1 MDWAQQKG
9 VSLPLPRSEYE
20 PPRMHYQHAGSR
32 SRMPPFARGG
42 GAYSRGQKQFYPP
55 PPPPLPAAALPLLPQ
70 NKHEVLME
78 AGRLA
83 AEYLVAKGVLPPGSL
98 QQRGSTVVAGGW
110 GQLPPPPPPPLS
122 VTQEAP
128 AYHIARNSRRQ
139 IDDERGIRNARSRR
153 NRGGDYSSSNG
164 SNYNGRGKRKFGA
177 DNKYSDWTK
186 DRGRNRRY
194 SDIRS
199 YDDEDDDG
207 APPGFKRER
216 QSGGG
221 IDEVGSS
228 MSGVAWEG
236 PSSKVEAMGESE
248 LEDTGSKAS
257 SNSNIQQKASAL
269 QEVEDENEANKMQ
282 ENSVVSNSDV
292 AEQALNGEDNSNNDS
307 SAGVEEAGTKHLPV
321 SSGEKV
327 SDGRLEHSGVL
338 NDKVEDDSTLHEK
351 SEDDTMSEE
360 VSVMES
366 NLPNDARNLLNYC
379 SFARVP
385 TRPRTVLAN
394 RNVGPG
400 QREITVSEQLNLVT
414 SEEISNMAMDG
425 EANTNSITSIEEGS
439 KVELVGQDQEHAEQ
453 SAICNQVAESVAFH
467 EKETRGETEEKEEQ
481 KNIPQHYEVE
491 DNKETNE
498 LCPTFASSQNNQSAI
513 CNQVAES
520 VASHEKETQGETEE
534 MEEQKNIPQHYEV
547 EDNNE
552 TNELSPTFASQNNFN
567 LQVEKGIQI
576 YNLDTPPQDELLIDP
591 PDKGKTVDSE
601 LLPNIKAEDAVT
613 VEEEKI
619 GQSSSFKIRDLNLV
633 GSPEVV
639 DMRGDPRLGQSSTA
653 GCPVDLQDNQQVEF
667 ETALGNNPNNTD
679 TCAPFL
685 LGNKSVQVIDI
696 EDDIPI
702 EAGACDTSKS
712 KGEMVYSSM
721 ESMMNPPPV
730 NTDALHGIQDGY
742 SLAIS
747 DYLGADM
754 SCYQSIQ
761 AELQDGMDLN
771 GSEGITVMDDPIYS
785 SLSDIGFMEVW
796 DQQPQDYE
804 KFF

>member
-1 MDWAQQKG
+1 
-9 VSLPLPRSEYE
+9 
-20 PPRMHYQHAGSR
+20 
-32 SRMPPFARGG
+32 
-42 GAYSRGQKQFYPP
+42 
-55 PPPPLPAAALPLLPQ
+55 
-70 NKHEVLME
+70 ME

-98 QQRGSTVVAGGW
+98 QQRGGTAVAGGW
-110 GQLPPPPPPPLS
+110 GQLLPPPPPPPPLPLS

-128 AYHIARNSRRQ
+128 AYYGARNGRRQ
-139 IDDERGIRNARSRR
+139 VDEERGIRNARSRR
-153 NRGGDYSSSNG
+153 NRGGDYSSSNS

-194 SDIRS
+194 SDIQS
-199 YDDEDDDG
+199 YDDEDEDG
-207 APPGFKRER
+207 APGFKRER
-216 QSGGG
+216 RSGGG

-228 MSGVAWEG
+228 VSGVAGEG

-257 SNSNIQQKASAL
+257 SNSNAQQKADAL

-292 AEQALNGEDNSNNDS
+292 VEQGLNGEDNSNNGS
-307 SAGVEEAGTKHLPV
+307 SDGVQGAETKHLPV

-327 SDGRLEHSGVL
+327 SDGRPEDIGVL
-338 NDKVEDDSTLHEK
+338 NDKVEGGSTLHEK
-351 SEDDTMSEE
+351 AEDDTTSEE
-360 VSVMES
+360 VSVVEN

-385 TRPRTVLAN
+385 TRPRSVLAN
-394 RNVGPG
+394 RNVGPA
-400 QREITVSEQLNLVT
+400 QREIVVSEQVNPVIA
-414 SEEISNMAMDG
+414 EEMAQMAMDG
-425 EANTNSITSIEEGS
+425 EANTNSVTSIEEDS
-439 KVELVGQDQEHAEQ
+439 KDELVGQDQEHAEQ
-453 SAICNQVAESVAFH
+453 STICNQVEESV
-467 EKETRGETEEKEEQ
+467 
-481 KNIPQHYEVE
+481 
-491 DNKETNE
+491 
-498 LCPTFASSQNNQSAI
+498 TF
-513 CNQVAES
+513 
-520 VASHEKETQGETEE
+520 HEKETQGETEE
-534 MEEQKNIPQHYEV
+534 MEEQKNIPRHNEV
-547 EDNNE
+547 EDNKE
-552 TNELSPTFASQNNFN
+552 TNELSPTFASCQNNFN

-576 YNLDTPPQDELLIDP
+576 YNLDTPPQDEVLIDP
-591 PDKGKTVDSE
+591 PNKGKTVDSE
-601 LLPNIKAEDAVT
+601 LLPNIKAEHAVT
-613 VEEEKI
+613 MEEEKL

-633 GSPEVV
+633 GSPEVA
-639 DMRGDPRLGQSSTA
+639 DMRGDPRLGQNSTA
-653 GCPVDLQDNQQVEF
+653 GCSVGLQDNQQVDF
-667 ETALGNNPNNTD
+667 GTAFGNNPSNTD

-685 LGNKSVQVIDI
+685 LGNKAVQVIDI
-696 EDDIPI
+696 EDDSPN

-721 ESMMNPPPV
+721 EGMMNPPA

-742 SLAIS
+742 GLAIS

-754 SCYQSIQ
+754 SCYQSMQ
-761 AELQDGMDLN
+761 TELQDGMDLN

-785 SLSDIGFMEVW
+785 SLGDIGFMEVW